1 MGRSSM
7 AIAATYA
14 IIFFSAFV
22 HGLLGIGFPLLAT
35 PLLALTSDVR
45 TAVVLLLLPTMAINV
60 VNVIHGGH
68 WRESIGRFWPLALF
82 GAIGSLIGTQ
92 LLVLT
97 DPAPYKL
104 LLAGVIMVYLNIHR
118 IGLRLQWIRQHVT
131 LACVLFGLVGGL
143 LAGTVN
149 VMVPALIIFA
159 LELRLAP
166 LITVQVFNFCFF
178 FGKLSQG
185 VILAS
190 HGYLD
195 GPQILSAAPYT
206 GAALLALWLGIR
218 WRKRIAAEVYRLWL
232 RRILAVITILLI
244 LQYAAIYY

>member
-1 MGRSSM
+1 MPLGD
-7 AIAATYA
+7 ITTYA
-14 IIFFSAFV
+14 IIVFSAFV
-22 HGLLGIGFPLLAT
+22 HGLLGVGFPLLAT

-45 TAVVLLLLPTMAINV
+45 SAVVLLLLPTMALNV

-82 GAIGSLIGTQ
+82 GAIGSLVGTQ

-104 LLAGVIMVYLNIHR
+104 LLAAMIAVYLNIHR
-118 IGLRLQWIRQHVT
+118 LGIRLHWIRHHVI
-131 LACVLFGLVGGL
+131 LASVLFGLFGGL

-159 LELRLAP
+159 LEMHLTP

-185 VILAS
+185 AVLAS

-195 GPQILSAAPYT
+195 GPQILSAIPHV
-206 GAALLALWLGIR
+206 GAALLALAVGIR
-218 WRKRIAAEVYRLWL
+218 YRKRIETEVYRRWL
-232 RRILAVITILLI
+232 RRILTIITLLLI
-244 LQYAAIYY
+244 LQYARIV